1 MINKEETDINSGLF
15 QKNFRFQRPTE
26 MLKAVYTTNN
36 IMKHEKWVNVI
47 KAGLNDLKN
56 EI

>member
-15 QKNFRFQRPTE
+15 QKHFRFQRPTE

-36 IMKHEKWVNVI
+36 RMKNEKWVNVI